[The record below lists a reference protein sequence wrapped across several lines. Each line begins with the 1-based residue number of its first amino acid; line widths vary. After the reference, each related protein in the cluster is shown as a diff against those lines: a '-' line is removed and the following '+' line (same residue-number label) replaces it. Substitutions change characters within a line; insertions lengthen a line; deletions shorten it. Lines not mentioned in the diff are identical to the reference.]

1 MRVDLHKAANQLSIG
16 YNEDGTEIV
25 LTFKYSDHYDA
36 MLAFDTMARR
46 RRLQRVAAPTLF
58 IRGES
63 DGLVSQTYLDAFS
76 RMLPDARTLTI
87 KAAGHMPQLEQPAFF
102 ATAVL
107 EFFGE

>member
-1 MRVDLHKAANQLSIG
+1 LS
-16 YNEDGTEIV
+16 NARET
-25 LTFKYSDHYDA
+25 
-36 MLAFDTMARR
+36 LALSAWEPWMHNPKRR
-46 RRLQRVAAPTLF
+46 RRVQRVAAPTLF